1 MITSECI
8 NCGACEPE
16 CPNTAIYQGGVEW
29 QGLDGTMHPALSNDI
44 FYIVPEKCTECVGF
58 YDHEACQAVCPV
70 ECCVPNPDIPEV
82 ESVLLARAR
91 TIHPDQAI
99 PDDAPSRFK
108 KDGAAAAP
116 AAAAPAAAAPAA
128 APKPAPAAA
137 PAVAAAPVATAAAAR
152 PVVVRGR
159 VEKPLAPAAPRPARS
174 FAGQLPLD
182 FDQLVS
188 QLGAPRRRPRS
199 FVSRVGLLMLAVAQG
214 FLGAAPAGSKRK
226 LEAAVGDGR
235 YFDASLATAANVF
248 LNFVVYPIVIGA
260 LAVSSGRA
268 GLFTQA
274 MAKWVFLGL
283 TLASLEAAF
292 RLRESF
298 FRGQP
303 LATTP
308 LRGAIYGPFV
318 APIAAIVSRLAGLRG
333 TTSGVGF
340 DGFYA
345 GREHFDEK
353 VERDRR
359 YGSIFHLE
367 ERQDAYV
374 LRLEFPRRVPPSSLA
389 DELGLP
395 MDMPDYDY
403 DLALADGGLVVH
415 GKVTDP
421 RVRRIT
427 GVAPAFPSEFTT
439 RVPLSAPVAGFSHRY
454 QDKMLEV
461 ILPKA
466 ARH

>member
-1 MITSECI
+1 
-8 NCGACEPE
+8 
-16 CPNTAIYQGGVEW
+16 
-29 QGLDGTMHPALSNDI
+29 
-44 FYIVPEKCTECVGF
+44 
-58 YDHEACQAVCPV
+58 
-70 ECCVPNPDIPEV
+70 
-82 ESVLLARAR
+82 
-91 TIHPDQAI
+91 
-99 PDDAPSRFK
+99 
-108 KDGAAAAP
+108 
-116 AAAAPAAAAPAA
+116 
-128 APKPAPAAA
+128 
-137 PAVAAAPVATAAAAR
+137 
-152 PVVVRGR
+152 VVRGR

-174 FAGQLPLD
+174 FAGQLPLE

-466 ARH
+466 

>member
-1 MITSECI
+1 
-8 NCGACEPE
+8 
-16 CPNTAIYQGGVEW
+16 
-29 QGLDGTMHPALSNDI
+29 
-44 FYIVPEKCTECVGF
+44 VGF
-58 YDHEACQAVCPV
+58 YDHEACAAVCPV
-70 ECCVPNPDIPEV
+70 DCCVPNPDIPEA
-82 ESVLLARAR
+82 EGLLLERAR
-91 TIHPDQAI
+91 TIHPDKAI

-108 KDGAAAAP
+108 KDGAGAAPAAATPAAAPKPAAAP
-116 AAAAPAAAAPAA
+116 AAAAPAATAAPAA
-128 APKPAPAAA
+128 ARAA
-137 PAVAAAPVATAAAAR
+137 PRSA
-152 PVVVRGR
+152 VVRGR
-159 VEKPLAPAAPRPARS
+159 VEKPLAPAPPRPARS

-182 FDQLVS
+182 FDQLAS

-199 FVSRVGLLMLAVAQG
+199 FVGRLGLVTLSLSQG

-226 LEAAVGDGR
+226 LEAAVGDRR

-248 LNFVVYPIVIGA
+248 LNFVVYPIVVGA
-260 LAVSSGRA
+260 IAVSSGRA
-268 GLFTQA
+268 GLFTQG
-274 MAKWVFLGL
+274 MEKWIFLGL
-283 TLASLEAAF
+283 TIASLEAAV

-298 FRGQP
+298 FRGRP
-303 LATTP
+303 LPTTP
-308 LRGAIYGPFV
+308 LRGALYGPIV
-318 APIAAIVSRLAGLRG
+318 VPLAAIVGRLVGLGG

-345 GREHFDEK
+345 GGEHFDEK

-403 DLALADGGLVVH
+403 DLALADGGIVVH

-439 RVPLSAPVAGFSHRY
+439 RVPLGTPVAGFSHRY

>member
-1 MITSECI
+1 
-8 NCGACEPE
+8 
-16 CPNTAIYQGGVEW
+16 
-29 QGLDGTMHPALSNDI
+29 
-44 FYIVPEKCTECVGF
+44 
-58 YDHEACQAVCPV
+58 
-70 ECCVPNPDIPEV
+70 
-82 ESVLLARAR
+82 
-91 TIHPDQAI
+91 
-99 PDDAPSRFK
+99 
-108 KDGAAAAP
+108 
-116 AAAAPAAAAPAA
+116 
-128 APKPAPAAA
+128 
-137 PAVAAAPVATAAAAR
+137 
-152 PVVVRGR
+152 VVRGR
-159 VEKPLAPAAPRPARS
+159 VEKPLAPAAPRAART
-174 FAGQLPLD
+174 FTGQLPLD
-182 FDQLVS
+182 FDQLVAK
-188 QLGAPRRRPRS
+188 LGAPRRRPHS
-199 FVSRVGLLMLAVAQG
+199 FLGRMALVA
-214 FLGAAPAGSKRK
+214 GAAPAGSKRK
-226 LEAAVGDGR
+226 LEAAIGDRR
-235 YFDASLATAANVF
+235 YFDATLATAANVF
-248 LNFVVYPIVIGA
+248 LNFVLYPVLVGA
-260 LAVSSGRA
+260 LAVAGGRA
-268 GLFTQA
+268 GVFTQA

-283 TLASLEAAF
+283 TIASVEAAY

-298 FRGQP
+298 FRARP
-303 LATTP
+303 VADTP

-318 APIAAIVSRLAGLRG
+318 APIVAIISRIAGFG
-333 TTSGVGF
+333 GATSGVGF

-353 VERDRR
+353 LERERR

-421 RVRRIT
+421 KVRRIT

-439 RVPLSAPVAGFSHRY
+439 RVPLASPVAGFSHRY

-466 ARH
+466 